1 MHDSE
6 SSTTTP
12 PTGGRPNDAA
22 SPATPTADRDAQTP
36 GTAPGADASASTTV
50 ATQERGLLHRSP
62 RLTVALIAGFVT
74 VVVIALWLVLFYQR
88 DSPDLRGERMQL
100 QLTYPISAAPTAL
113 LVGGVEAAP
122 ANAEITCRMTDGLAI
137 VGTATADDAGA
148 FVVDL
153 DADAWPQSELSGD
166 TFNAANGTI
175 ECHAAGGAW
184 VSPLQPPRIS
194 IA

>member
-1 MHDSE
+1 MHDSG
-6 SSTTTP
+6 SATTP
-12 PTGGRPNDAA
+12 PPTDDRTTDAA
-22 SPATPTADRDAQTP
+22 GTPTPDAAPGSDTPTSAAGATP
-36 GTAPGADASASTTV
+36 
-50 ATQERGLLHRSP
+50 ERGLLHRSP
-62 RLTVALIAGFVT
+62 RLTVALIAGFIT

-113 LVGGVEAAP
+113 LVGGFEAAP
-122 ANAEITCRMTDGLAI
+122 ANAEITCRLTDGLAI
-137 VGTATADDAGA
+137 VGTATADDSGA

-153 DADAWPQSELSGD
+153 NADAWPQSELSGD
-166 TFNAANGTI
+166 TFSSANSTI

-184 VSPLQPPRIS
+184 VSPLQPPRVS